1 MKISNRL
8 LSFIIA
14 LFYVGGGTIIGA
26 IYWTSAI
33 SLEGIGGFINNF
45 FLPVSF
51 LMEGIMFAERNPFLP
66 ALLCQTVLLFMVWGI
81 VHLVLSVIRYKH

>member
-8 LSFIIA
+8 LSFVIA
-14 LFYVGGGTIIGA
+14 LLYVGGGTIMGA
-26 IYWTSAI
+26 IYWPSAN

-51 LMEGIMFAERNPFLP
+51 LMEGIMFAERNPFFP
-66 ALLCQTVLLFMVWGI
+66 ILLCPDRSILENECVVGM
-81 VHLVLSVIRYKH
+81 